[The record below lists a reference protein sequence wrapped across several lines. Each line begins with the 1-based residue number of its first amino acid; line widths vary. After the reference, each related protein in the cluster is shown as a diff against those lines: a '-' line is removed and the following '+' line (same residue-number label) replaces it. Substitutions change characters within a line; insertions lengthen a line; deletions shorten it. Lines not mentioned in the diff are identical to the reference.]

1 MMYPIHPYR
10 LSTVMVGGQMLEAG
24 KRTIGALKTPPKV
37 SIGHGWYQGVMNVA
51 LLGLRELAA
60 AAVLGHAATPTGD
73 MRFPAYLPSMQD
85 FRPNEDHLS

>member
-1 MMYPIHPYR
+1 
-10 LSTVMVGGQMLEAG
+10 
-24 KRTIGALKTPPKV
+24 
-37 SIGHGWYQGVMNVA
+37 MNVA

-60 AAVLGHAATPTGD
+60 AAVLDHAATPTGD